1 MNAYVGVF
9 TARLETPWVTSLKEK
24 RAVIR
29 PVMERIKARFPVSAA
44 RVAGLDEHG
53 WEQVGFSVIG
63 GDAAW
68 VAEVL
73 DAVERFLRSS
83 GEYRVVVLTREIIV
97 FDGTVS
103 PEPPG

>member
-1 MNAYVGVF
+1 
-9 TARLETPWVTSLKEK
+9 
-24 RAVIR
+24 
-29 PVMERIKARFPVSAA
+29 
-44 RVAGLDEHG
+44 
-53 WEQVGFSVIG
+53 VIG